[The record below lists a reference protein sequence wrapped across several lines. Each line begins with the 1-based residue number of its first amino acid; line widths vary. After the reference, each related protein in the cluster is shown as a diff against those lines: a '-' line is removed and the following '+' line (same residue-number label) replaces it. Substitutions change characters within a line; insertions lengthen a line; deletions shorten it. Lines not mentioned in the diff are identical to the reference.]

1 MEALKY
7 LQDRGIVHRD
17 IKPQNV
23 FLDGNNEAKLGDFG
37 LARIVDKDQ
46 DEVHRKADQKVKLR
60 ESFGHHSGDVTNAL
74 GTYRFA
80 APEQLANKGRYGLK
94 VDNFSCGTVLLEMF
108 RDINCTDMMM
118 NAIYRAV
125 RNEGKVHDSLIS

>member
-1 MEALKY
+1 LEALKY

-46 DEVHRKADQKVKLR
+46 DEVHLKTDQKVKLR

-80 APEQLANKGRYGLK
+80 APE
-94 VDNFSCGTVLLEMF
+94 
-108 RDINCTDMMM
+108 
-118 NAIYRAV
+118 
-125 RNEGKVHDSLIS
+125 